1 MGRLC
6 FFCRACAVQVA
17 VQTERCLGMV
27 RMDRICSPSRSIVFS
42 ESLLCDHHAYPP
54 PPRKLSISCYLLRL
68 HVLQQDIRQPLL
80 LLR

>member
-54 PPRKLSISCYLLRL
+54 PLLSAAAACVAARY
-68 HVLQQDIRQPLL
+68 
-80 LLR
+80 